1 MIAPVAVVLGVLV
14 LYPLVY
20 GVYLSLT
27 DADSLNSARTI
38 GVNHIEATYQFI
50 GLDNYADILWGDT
63 AYDRF
68 WSHFIWTIVW
78 TALCVA
84 LHYGIGLGLALLL
97 NQKLRGRTLYRLV
110 LVLPWAV
117 PTFVTVFG
125 WRFMLADGGI
135 INSALETLH
144 LPAPDWLHDTLRA
157 RVPATLRNTQGGR

>member
-38 GVNHIEATYQFI
+38 GVNHIEATYQLI

-68 WSHFIWTIVW
+68 CSHFVW
-78 TALCVA
+78 TMVGTPACATLPSCS
-84 LHYGIGLGLALLL
+84 GLGLALLL
-97 NQKLRGRTLYRLV
+97 NQKVRGRPLYRLI
-110 LVLPWAV
+110 LVLP
-117 PTFVTVFG
+117 
-125 WRFMLADGGI
+125 
-135 INSALETLH
+135 
-144 LPAPDWLHDTLRA
+144 
-157 RVPATLRNTQGGR
+157 